1 VKRLGK
7 STGRKYTT
15 SKKLG
20 YGEKTDIAIK
30 IEDKVLKM

>member
-1 VKRLGK
+1 MKSKGK

-20 YGEKTDIAIK
+20 YDQKTDYGK
-30 IEDKVLKM
+30 YWLEK